1 MPFAGQN
8 ASSYFWSQRHVM
20 INTGILS
27 AKKNFTGYFMLS
39 CYTILSQAI
48 RRLLSQFHIHGAK
61 EVRLSHKFGWRCV
74 KTCMACMRQWVIL
87 PLFVLFFF
95 FCCTYRKSS
104 RLIERQVLTAI
115 KEFKDNTRSS
125 NEQNT
130 SQDAVNMV
138 CTPTRLYART
148 YVNWSHAAGR
158 SLIIGFDTRP
168 HQKQWETSR

>member
-1 MPFAGQN
+1 
-8 ASSYFWSQRHVM
+8 M

-27 AKKNFTGYFMLS
+27 AKKNFTCSHVLPSLTSNTPPTGS
-39 CYTILSQAI
+39 
-48 RRLLSQFHIHGAK
+48 
-61 EVRLSHKFGWRCV
+61 VRHPWGKRGVSSPEIWMTMRENMYGVYEAVSHFAPFCS
-74 KTCMACMRQWVIL
+74 
-87 PLFVLFFF
+87 FFF

-148 YVNWSHAAGR
+148 YVN
-158 SLIIGFDTRP
+158 
-168 HQKQWETSR
+168 